1 MKGQQPLIP
10 TPTLG
15 LPRKPGARW
24 GYRIGQ
30 DDFLCIFQLRGQ
42 RGQVSFP
49 TGGITRD
56 DAAKALRRE
65 RERIRSLA

>member
-24 GYRIGQ
+24 GYRIVE
-30 DDFLCIFQLRGQ
+30 DDYLCAFTLRGQ
-42 RGQVSFP
+42 QGRVCFP
-49 TGGITRD
+49 TGGVSRD

-65 RERIRSLA
+65 RERIRSQT